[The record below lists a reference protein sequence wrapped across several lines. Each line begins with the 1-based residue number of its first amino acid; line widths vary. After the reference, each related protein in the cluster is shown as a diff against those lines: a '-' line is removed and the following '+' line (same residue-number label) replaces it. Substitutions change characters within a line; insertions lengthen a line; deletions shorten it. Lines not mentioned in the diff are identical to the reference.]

1 MNQTINEGVSVMMD
15 YNHYQNKIFPI
26 QIQWKNRDYR
36 IEKVGMHHQYYE
48 GKKLLH
54 VFSVVSR
61 DIFFK
66 LVLDTE
72 NLHWKIAEVADGEP
86 C

>member
-1 MNQTINEGVSVMMD
+1 MLDFNDSQK
-15 YNHYQNKIFPI
+15 KIFPV

-36 IEKVGMHHQYYE
+36 IEKVSLHHQYYQ

-54 VFSVVSR
+54 EFCVSSR

-66 LVLDTE
+66 LILDTE
-72 NLHWKIAEVADGEP
+72 NLHWKIAEVADGES
-86 C
+86 

>member
-1 MNQTINEGVSVMMD
+1 
-15 YNHYQNKIFPI
+15 
-26 QIQWKNRDYR
+26 
-36 IEKVGMHHQYYE
+36 MHHQYYE

-72 NLHWKIAEVADGEP
+72 NLHWKIAEVADGEV
-86 C
+86 

>member
-1 MNQTINEGVSVMMD
+1 MNQIINEGVSVTMD
-15 YNHYQNKIFPI
+15 YNHYQNKIYPV

-36 IEKVGMHHQYYE
+36 VDKVSLHHQYYQ
-48 GKKLLH
+48 GKNLLH
-54 VFSVVSR
+54 VFSVVSS

-72 NLHWKIAEVADGEP
+72 NLHWKIAEVADGES
-86 C
+86 

>member
-1 MNQTINEGVSVMMD
+1 MNQIINEDVGRV
-15 YNHYQNKIFPI
+15 FPV
-26 QIQWKNRDYR
+26 QIQWRNREYKIDK
-36 IEKVGMHHQYYE
+36 IGMHYKYYE

-66 LVLDTE
+66 LILDTE
-72 NLHWKIAEVADGEP
+72 NLHWKIAEVADGEV
-86 C
+86 